1 MSAITEGIGA
11 QYRTLWG
18 IETGNL
24 MQKTKASYLR
34 AGAGNWRMGI
44 AILEIVDK
52 TLTPTLIPI
61 EKDGS
66 FVALGKRW
74 TP

>member
-1 MSAITEGIGA
+1 MA
-11 QYRTLWG
+11 
-18 IETGNL
+18 
-24 MQKTKASYLR
+24 KTKASYLR
-34 AGAGNWRMGI
+34 AGAGNWQMGI

-52 TLTPTLIPI
+52 TVTPTLIPI